1 VTDMAPS
8 TAPGHRLATDLAGLS
23 MPSPVMTA
31 AGCGGRELAAY
42 TDLSALGALVTRTV
56 TLDTRAGSPPPRIVE
71 TPSGVVSAVGLQN
84 PGLQGFLTTDLPW
97 FAQQKVRTVVS
108 VTGGSLAEYG
118 ELARRLATAPGVDAV
133 EVHLE
138 VSDAHQTGKA
148 VHVVRRDLPHGMPV
162 LAKLAAG
169 GDVASLARAAVD
181 NGADAVVVT
190 QGFPALVID
199 PVSLR
204 PALGAG
210 PGLLTGPA
218 VHALALRCVWDVHE
232 ALPHVPIVGAGGI
245 RTGFDALAMLLAGA
259 TAVQLG
265 TVLLR
270 DPSAAVRVTRELA
283 DELASRD
290 LKSAADAV
298 GLAHQQPDGSS
309 R

>member
-1 VTDMAPS
+1 VTDVAPS
-8 TAPGHRLATDLAGLS
+8 TASGHRLTTDLAGLA

-56 TLDTRAGSPPPRIVE
+56 TLDTRAGAPPPRIVE

-108 VTGGSLAEYG
+108 VSAASLAEYG

-199 PVSLR
+199 PVTLR

-245 RTGFDALAMLLAGA
+245 RTGFDALTMLLAGA

-298 GLAHQQPDGSS
+298 GLAHQQRDGSS

>member
-1 VTDMAPS
+1 MTDDDLS
-8 TAPGHRLATDLAGLS
+8 TDLAGLA

-56 TLDTRAGSPPPRIVE
+56 TLDTRAGSPPPRVVE

-108 VTGGSLAEYG
+108 VSAGSLAEYG
-118 ELARRLATAPGVDAV
+118 ELARRLATPPGVDAV

-199 PVSLR
+199 PVTLR

-218 VHALALRCVWDVHE
+218 VHALALRCVWDVHQ
-232 ALPHVPIVGAGGI
+232 ALPHVPVVGAGGI

-265 TVLLR
+265 SVLLR
-270 DPSAAVRVTRELA
+270 DPSAADRVTRELS
-283 DELASRD
+283 DELAARD

>member
-1 VTDMAPS
+1 
-8 TAPGHRLATDLAGLS
+8 
-23 MPSPVMTA
+23 
-31 AGCGGRELAAY
+31 
-42 TDLSALGALVTRTV
+42 
-56 TLDTRAGSPPPRIVE
+56 
-71 TPSGVVSAVGLQN
+71 
-84 PGLQGFLTTDLPW
+84 
-97 FAQQKVRTVVS
+97 
-108 VTGGSLAEYG
+108 
-118 ELARRLATAPGVDAV
+118 
-133 EVHLE
+133 
-138 VSDAHQTGKA
+138 
-148 VHVVRRDLPHGMPV
+148 MPV

-181 NGADAVVVT
+181 NGADAVVVS

-199 PVSLR
+199 PVTLR

-232 ALPHVPIVGAGGI
+232 ALPHVPVVGAGGI

-265 TVLLR
+265 SVLLR
-270 DPSAAVRVTRELA
+270 DPSAADRVTRELT

>member
-1 VTDMAPS
+1 MTDVD
-8 TAPGHRLATDLAGLS
+8 LATDLAGLS
-23 MPSPVMTA
+23 LPTPVMTA

-42 TDLSALGALVTRTV
+42 TDLAALGALVTRTV
-56 TLDTRAGSPPPRIVE
+56 TLDARAGSPPPRVVE

-97 FAQQKVRTVVS
+97 LAQRRVRTVVS
-108 VTGGSLAEYG
+108 VSAGSLAEYG

-138 VSDAHQTGKA
+138 VTDAHQTGKA

-169 GDVASLARAAVD
+169 GDVVGLARAAAD

-199 PVSLR
+199 PVTLR

-210 PGLLTGPA
+210 AGLLTGPA

-232 ALPHVPIVGAGGI
+232 ALPHLPVVGAGGI

-265 TVLLR
+265 SVLLR
-270 DPSAAVRVTRELA
+270 DPSAADRITRELT

-290 LKSAADAV
+290 LKSAADSV
-298 GLAHQQPDGSS
+298 GLAHQQPDRS
-309 R
+309 RR

>member
-1 VTDMAPS
+1 VTDVDTS
-8 TAPGHRLATDLAGLS
+8 TAPGRLATDLAGLA
-23 MPSPVMTA
+23 MTSPVMTA

-42 TDLSALGALVTRTV
+42 ADLSALGALVTRTV

-108 VTGGSLAEYG
+108 VSGGSLAEYG

-199 PVSLR
+199 PVTLR

-218 VHALALRCVWDVHE
+218 VHALALRCVWDVHQ
-232 ALPHVPIVGAGGI
+232 ALPHVPVVGAGGI

-265 TVLLR
+265 SVLLR
-270 DPSAAVRVTRELA
+270 DPSAADRVPRELA

-290 LKSAADAV
+290 LTSAADAV

>member
-1 VTDMAPS
+1 M
-8 TAPGHRLATDLAGLS
+8 
-23 MPSPVMTA
+23 
-31 AGCGGRELAAY
+31 
-42 TDLSALGALVTRTV
+42 SA
-56 TLDTRAGSPPPRIVE
+56 
-71 TPSGVVSAVGLQN
+71 
-84 PGLQGFLTTDLPW
+84 
-97 FAQQKVRTVVS
+97 
-108 VTGGSLAEYG
+108 GSLAEYG

-199 PVSLR
+199 PVTLR

-232 ALPHVPIVGAGGI
+232 ALPRVPVVGAAASAPASTPS
-245 RTGFDALAMLLAGA
+245 RCCSPA
-259 TAVQLG
+259 
-265 TVLLR
+265 
-270 DPSAAVRVTRELA
+270 PPPCSSAACCCATRPPPTGSP
-283 DELASRD
+283 AS
-290 LKSAADAV
+290 S
-298 GLAHQQPDGSS
+298 PTSS
-309 R
+309 PPET

>member
-1 VTDMAPS
+1 MTDVDLS
-8 TAPGHRLATDLAGLS
+8 TDLAGLA

-42 TDLSALGALVTRTV
+42 TDLTALGALVTRTV
-56 TLDTRAGSPPPRIVE
+56 TLDARAGSPPPRVVE

-97 FAQQKVRTVVS
+97 FAQRKVRTVVS
-108 VTGGSLAEYG
+108 VSAGSLAEYG

-199 PVSLR
+199 PVTLR

-232 ALPHVPIVGAGGI
+232 ALPHVPVVGAGGI

-265 TVLLR
+265 SVLLR
-270 DPSAAVRVTRELA
+270 DPSAADRVTRELT

>member
-1 VTDMAPS
+1 MTDVDLS
-8 TAPGHRLATDLAGLS
+8 TDLAGLA

-42 TDLSALGALVTRTV
+42 TDLAALGAVVTRTV
-56 TLDTRAGSPPPRIVE
+56 TLDARAGSPPPRVVE

-97 FAQQKVRTVVS
+97 FAQRKVRTVVS
-108 VTGGSLAEYG
+108 VSAGSLAEYG

-199 PVSLR
+199 PVTLR

-232 ALPHVPIVGAGGI
+232 ALPHVPVVGAGGI

-265 TVLLR
+265 SVLLR
-270 DPSAAVRVTRELA
+270 DPSAADRVTRELT

>member
-1 VTDMAPS
+1 VTDVDLS
-8 TAPGHRLATDLAGLS
+8 TDLAGLA

-42 TDLSALGALVTRTV
+42 TDLTALGAIVTRTV
-56 TLDTRAGSPPPRIVE
+56 TLDTRAGSPPPRVVE

-97 FAQQKVRTVVS
+97 FAQRRVRTVVS
-108 VTGGSLAEYG
+108 VSAGSLAEYG

-169 GDVASLARAAVD
+169 GDVAGLARAAVD

-199 PVSLR
+199 PVTLR

-232 ALPHVPIVGAGGI
+232 ALPHVPVVGAGGI

-265 TVLLR
+265 SVLLR
-270 DPSAAVRVTRELA
+270 DPSAAHRVTRELT